1 MTLQI
6 FLSPRQKNQQ
16 ATKQLNSSSHK
27 KTDGSSDWTTGRR
40 MWAWRRTRGNRMV
53 VGWLELIP
61 YLGYWTVAPSFHVG
75 TCLLAKMCV
84 SQTKIETKQQ
94 PAVCKTDNTSCNIC
108 HVCNSRGAAL
118 SRLEDVAEWIVRI
131 HADLNFSSATACAH
145 KVSMWH
151 TLVII
156 CAFQTYRMKI
166 QMLIQCNYIFAS
178 VLFTNHNNHGNM
190 FGKSTLPTF

>member
-27 KTDGSSDWTTGRR
+27 KTDGSSDRTTGRR

-108 HVCNSRGAAL
+108 HVCNSRGSTKQTWGRCRVNCTHSCRLKLLLGHSLRTQGKHVAYPCYYLCL
-118 SRLEDVAEWIVRI
+118 SDIQNEDSDA
-131 HADLNFSSATACAH
+131 
-145 KVSMWH
+145 
-151 TLVII
+151 
-156 CAFQTYRMKI
+156 Y
-166 QMLIQCNYIFAS
+166 S
-178 VLFTNHNNHGNM
+178 VQLYFC
-190 FGKSTLPTF
+190 